1 MKLINQMAERDSINR
16 IINLSLINNY
26 KYVPYC

>member
-16 IINLSLINNY
+16 IINLSLVNNY
-26 KYVPYC
+26 KDVLYC